1 MSQTAQ
7 PRTLLNRRADFPALH
22 QSVNGHPLVY
32 LDSAATSHKPNAVIE
47 ATHRFYSREN
57 ANVHRGVHFLSQ
69 EATNQF
75 EAARESVRK
84 ALNAE
89 FAEEIIFTKGC
100 TEGINLVAQSWA
112 RNHLNPG
119 DEIILT
125 QIEHHSNI
133 VPWQLVAQQTGA
145 VIRVAPVNDR
155 GELIFEEYEKLL
167 TEKVKLV
174 GAVHISNSI
183 GTIHPISEMVRA
195 AKRVGALMLVDGA
208 QAGPHQAS
216 DVGELGVDFY
226 TLSCHKMFA
235 PTGIGV
241 LYGKRDLLESM
252 PPYQGGGSMIRSVTF
267 EETTYAALPDK
278 FEPGTPNI
286 AGVIGLGASIEY
298 LARLNGD
305 RATWEHSDYRA
316 SMELVRA
323 HEAELLAYG
332 TDLLDEIPGVRIIGT
347 SANKA
352 AILSFVI
359 DNIHPHDIG
368 QVLDSLGIAVRTGHH
383 CCQPTMKRFGVGA
396 TTRASLAMYSNKEDL
411 DQLAAG
417 IRKTQEMFA

>member
-1 MSQTAQ
+1 
-7 PRTLLNRRADFPALH
+7 
-22 QSVNGHPLVY
+22 
-32 LDSAATSHKPNAVIE
+32 
-47 ATHRFYSREN
+47 
-57 ANVHRGVHFLSQ
+57 
-69 EATNQF
+69 
-75 EAARESVRK
+75 
-84 ALNAE
+84 
-89 FAEEIIFTKGC
+89 
-100 TEGINLVAQSWA
+100 
-112 RNHLNPG
+112 
-119 DEIILT
+119 
-125 QIEHHSNI
+125 
-133 VPWQLVAQQTGA
+133 

-174 GAVHISNSI
+174 GVVHISNSI
-183 GTIHPISEMVRA
+183 GTIHPIAEMVRA

-216 DVGELGVDFY
+216 DVRELGVDFY

-305 RATWEHSDYRA
+305 RATWEHSDYRS